1 MCLVF
6 GHPGY
11 TVVNIWTGRWC
22 HGMLS
27 LQVVTIV
34 VGAVCGKCCLYCA
47 CPVQSFCVTN
57 MFVLCVRWGGRGM
70 GSKEEEEKE
79 AEQKV

>member
-1 MCLVF
+1 
-6 GHPGY
+6 
-11 TVVNIWTGRWC
+11 
-22 HGMLS
+22 MLS

-34 VGAVCGKCCLYCA
+34 GGAVSGESCLYCA
-47 CPVQSFCVTN
+47 CPVQCFCVTN

>member
-1 MCLVF
+1 MCLAHVHL
-6 GHPGY
+6 GH
-11 TVVNIWTGRWC
+11 TVVNIWTGRCC
-22 HGMLS
+22 HRILS

-34 VGAVCGKCCLYCA
+34 GGAVSGECCLYCA
-47 CPVQSFCVTN
+47 CPVQCFCVTN
-57 MFVLCVRWGGRGM
+57 MFVLCVRWGGRGT